1 MEPFQAMST
10 LTMLIQLVAPAFYVL
25 CLYFILTFFQGWKV
39 GDEERMHKAKK
50 GAVLSL
56 TMALFIP
63 VLFGQYINW
72 LMMR

>member
-1 MEPFQAMST
+1 MEQFQAMST
-10 LTMLIQLVAPAFYVL
+10 FTMFIQLVALAFYVM
-25 CLYFILTFFQGWKV
+25 CLYFILTFFQGWKA

-56 TMALFIP
+56 AIALFTP
-63 VLFGQYINW
+63 VLFGQYISW